1 MQDLD
6 TLESVCLTLDSVLT
20 RLASA
25 YRSLPES
32 KLLGRLPDGRTRAT
46 AGHELAALIAS
57 AAQGVEDRSRPSAPS
72 WRPLP
77 YEGPFVVG
85 DQLGVTGHDLLA
97 ACSRL
102 GGRRGV
108 GGAPA
113 DGEWPAAGTA
123 NRGAARDED
132 AAGDEGSGR
141 AVGTEPEPEPE
152 QESVYAC
159 VSASTAV
166 WAPPGVRCDRTGV
179 GRVLTRVLAAAEE
192 LAGVLY

>member
-6 TLESVCLTLDSVLT
+6 TLESVCDTLDSVLT

-25 YRSLPES
+25 YRALPES
-32 KLLGRLPDGRTRAT
+32 KLLGRLPDGRTRAV
-46 AGHELAALIAS
+46 AGHELATLIAI

-72 WRPLP
+72 WRLLP

-102 GGRRGV
+102 GVRATGDGRGHTAADRDDV
-108 GGAPA
+108 DGGGG
-113 DGEWPAAGTA
+113 D
-123 NRGAARDED
+123 D
-132 AAGDEGSGR
+132 AADAAAEGSAGF
-141 AVGTEPEPEPE
+141 VGLGSAHAAYAYG
-152 QESVYAC
+152 SVP
-159 VSASTAV
+159 ASTAV

-179 GRVLTRVLAAAEE
+179 GTVLSRVLAAAEE
-192 LAGVLY
+192 LAGVLYR